1 MDETS
6 GQALGVWTQFLLNYQ
21 ISAAYCSLPP
31 PVYNGFPHFSLGS
44 SATAELAG
52 TAGEPVL
59 GSLLG
64 LKIPDSLQALLLTE
78 NLTKFSQ
85 LINL

>member
-1 MDETS
+1 M
-6 GQALGVWTQFLLNYQ
+6 YK
-21 ISAAYCSLPP
+21 
-31 PVYNGFPHFSLGS
+31 GFPRFSFGS